1 MEEKHYSEL
10 LSGLIDGELSPE
22 EANTVNRHLS
32 RCTSC
37 RTEYES
43 LLADTSKLDRLSFR
57 EPQDE
62 ALQGFWRLPFS
73 GFARHAGMVL
83 VITGYLLFLGY
94 GFFEFIT
101 SDDKDFV
108 VRFAVAG
115 MVIGML
121 ILLFIALIER
131 LITHKTDPYKEIER

>member
-32 RCTSC
+32 RSTSY
-37 RTEYES
+37 RKEYES
-43 LLADTSKLDRLSFR
+43 LLADTSKLDGLSFR

-73 GFARHAGMVL
+73 GFARYAGMIL

-101 SDDKDFV
+101 SDDEDFV
-108 VRFAVAG
+108 VMFAVTG

-121 ILLFIALIER
+121 ILFLIALIER
-131 LITHKTDPYKEIER
+131 FISYKTDPYKEIER

>member
-32 RCTSC
+32 RSTSY
-37 RTEYES
+37 RKEYES
-43 LLADTSKLDRLSFR
+43 LLADTSKLNGLSFR

-62 ALQGFWRLPFS
+62 ALQAFWRLPFS
-73 GFARHAGMVL
+73 GFARYAGMIL

-101 SDDKDFV
+101 SDDEDFV
-108 VRFAVAG
+108 VMFAVTG

-121 ILLFIALIER
+121 ILFLIALIER
-131 LITHKTDPYKEIER
+131 FISYKTDPYKEIER

>member
-10 LSGLIDGELSPE
+10 LSGLIDGELSQE

-43 LLADTSKLDRLSFR
+43 LLADTSKLDSLSFH
-57 EPQDE
+57 EPQDK

-73 GFARHAGMVL
+73 GFVRHAGMVL

-101 SDDKDFV
+101 SDEKDFV
-108 VRFAVAG
+108 GKFAGSAI
-115 MVIGML
+115 VIGML
-121 ILLFIALIER
+121 ILFGIALIER
-131 LITHKTDPYKEIER
+131 FISYKTDPYKEIER

>member
-22 EANTVNRHLS
+22 EANTVNRHLP

-43 LLADTSKLDRLSFR
+43 LLADTSKLDSLSFR

-94 GFFEFIT
+94 GFLEFIT
-101 SDDKDFV
+101 SDEKDFV
-108 VRFAVAG
+108 GKFGVAAI
-115 MVIGML
+115 VIGML
-121 ILLFIALIER
+121 ILLLIALIER
-131 LITHKTDPYKEIER
+131 FISYKTDPYKEIER